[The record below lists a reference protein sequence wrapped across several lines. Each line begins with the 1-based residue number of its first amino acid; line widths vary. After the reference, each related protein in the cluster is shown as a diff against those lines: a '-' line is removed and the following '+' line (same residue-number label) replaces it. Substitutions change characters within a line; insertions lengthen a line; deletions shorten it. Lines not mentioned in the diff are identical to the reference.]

1 MKDPDRPRRKLSE
14 AELEQ
19 RRAASR
25 NKRTVTPAM
34 LAANRERAK
43 LSTGPITPEG
53 KARSSRN
60 GWKTGLHS
68 RIHKLHFDAGMVS
81 LLGAKGKP
89 CVSTCPKFSTCTL
102 VADGLTSPGGDCL
115 DKERFVQAFDAIIEA
130 VQGGEMA
137 GMHGLMASELAA
149 ALQMLHDLRTTMADQ
164 GLVIGIPMIS
174 PEGEVVRR
182 ADGSEVIG
190 KYVPN
195 PGYPLMLKQLEV
207 MGISLP
213 EMLVTPQS
221 KERAKTGKQQT
232 DALSTMMGEIAGRAA
247 GMRPAAVSLPHE
259 ADSD

>member
-1 MKDPDRPRRKLSE
+1 MKPPIRQRRQLSE

-19 RRAASR
+19 RRAAAR
-25 NKRTVTPAM
+25 AKRTVSPEM
-34 LAANRERAK
+34 IAANRRNAQ
-43 LSTGPITPEG
+43 LSTGPRTPEG

-68 RIHKLHFDAGMVS
+68 GIHKLHFDAGMTS

-89 CVSTCPKFSTCTL
+89 CLSTCPKFGTCTL
-102 VADGLTSPGGDCL
+102 VADGLTQPGGDCL

-149 ALQMLHDLRTTMADQ
+149 ALQMLHDLRSTMADQ
-164 GLVIGIPMIS
+164 GLVIGIPMVS
-174 PEGEVVRR
+174 PEGGIVKR

-190 KYVPN
+190 KYIAN

-213 EMLVTPQS
+213 ELLVTPQS
-221 KERAKTGKQQT
+221 KAKAKVQEEAT
-232 DALSTMMGEIAGRAA
+232 DAMQTVLGGIFQRAA
-247 GMRPAAVSLPHE
+247 AAKGAPLLPGKAE
-259 ADSD
+259 D